1 MVPDAPF
8 KDNWHELTV
17 KTILHDAA
25 QQGFERVGF
34 SAAKPH
40 IDRWG
45 TEAFAWEK
53 APKME
58 MSKGAFIKWAKDKF
72 AVTPDESLKADWDN
86 QGTLYQAYKQIVDES
101 GGWQVAGK
109 EQVGGQAAGVNLEA
123 EARARGLLKERT
135 GKLITSKEEL
145 RELVESTIREPW
157 PMKVDRITNKVWNSM
172 QKQDVGIH
180 QPRKEGMLYF
190 YDEALKKYLQKYAKK
205 IGAEFYETETKTGRG
220 VSDQGPKDLTEKV
233 YMFEFTPK
241 AKDTALKGQPYKKG
255 GSVKKMRDGGPI
267 VSDYNTIPDYNDA
280 GAIKLAAYE
289 QELKRYA

>member
-1 MVPDAPF
+1 MERYNRDPEAQKIEKELAEVSEELSNIREKFKEFKDVVSDAPF

-25 QQGFERVGF
+25 QQGFDRVGF

-45 TEAFAWEK
+45 TEEYAWEK
-53 APKME
+53 VPEGWK
-58 MSKGAFIKWAKDKF
+58 
-72 AVTPDESLKADWDN
+72 
-86 QGTLYQAYKQIVDES
+86 IV
-101 GGWQVAGK
+101 AN
-109 EQVGGQAAGVNLEA
+109 EQRGGQAGGVNLEA
-123 EARARGLLKERT
+123 EARARGILKSRDGDIIKT
-135 GKLITSKEEL
+135 KEDLKRIVEL
-145 RELVESTIREPW
+145 TLREPW
-157 PMKVDRITNKVWNSM
+157 PAKVERITNKVWNSM
-172 QKQDVGIH
+172 QKKDVGLH

-205 IGAEFYETETKTGRG
+205 IGAEFYETETQTGYG
-220 VSDQGPKDLTEKV
+220 VSDQGPKAITEKV

-255 GSVKKMRDGGPI
+255 GAVKKMRDGGPI